1 MGLVVGVVGEGGE
14 GDEEGVGVGVGVV
27 AGVGDGAEDALEFSK
42 RRDECHCARFE
53 KLRRGPF
60 GWIGALRGAEH
71 ASGRLR
77 SLRLSGRLT
86 CDLVGGV
93 AAGARALS
101 GRA

>member
-1 MGLVVGVVGEGGE
+1 MRLVVGVVGGGGE
-14 GDEEGVGVGVGVV
+14 GVEEGVGVGVGVV

-53 KLRRGPF
+53 KLRRGRLLV
-60 GWIGALRGAEH
+60 GLGRGAEN
-71 ASGRLR
+71 ASGCLR